1 MGSNERD
8 LFDLSE
14 YLDPR
19 FVVVSARALN
29 RLGPDSYAWYPV
41 EFTATGPII
50 DAEAAEDSRLALLHF
65 IDELIEAYQVDPKR
79 IYLMGFSQGA
89 IMSLNI
95 ALTRPDKVAG
105 VVVMSGRLLPEIQPL
120 ITEPAALA
128 GLPIFMAHGKRDR
141 VVPIRDARAARDQL
155 STLSVALTY
164 HEYAMGHQVTV
175 ESMKD
180 IVPWLKARLD
190 ETLQQIAS

>member
-1 MGSNERD
+1 MEG
-8 LFDLSE
+8 LSA
-14 YLDPR
+14 DR
-19 FVVVSARALN
+19 ARSAFVAL
-29 RLGPDSYAWYPV
+29 S
-41 EFTATGPII
+41 F
-50 DAEAAEDSRLALLHF
+50 
-65 IDELIEAYQVDPKR
+65 
-79 IYLMGFSQGA
+79 
-89 IMSLNI
+89 
-95 ALTRPDKVAG
+95 
-105 VVVMSGRLLPEIQPL
+105 
-120 ITEPAALA
+120 AALA

-190 ETLQQIAS
+190 ESHPQIE